1 MTFDVQISRSADYVR
16 YNAHGTTS
24 LKRFGD
30 LFSFVAA
37 DIDLTEDAKI
47 LIDLTGV
54 QGRLTVTEQF
64 LLGEIVALKL
74 PYVYKLASLVPPG
87 EITRN
92 TERVA
97 AEKGLAV
104 RVFDTEKAAIAWLTE
119 PDLV

>member
-1 MTFDVQISRSADYVR
+1 MSFDVKISRSAEYVR

-24 LKRFGD
+24 LKKFGD
-30 LFSFVAA
+30 LVSFIAA
-37 DIDLTEDAKI
+37 DIDLTEDAKV

-54 QGRLTVTEQF
+54 EGRLTVAEQF

-74 PYVYKLASLVPPG
+74 PYIYKLASLVPPG

-97 AEKGLAV
+97 EEKGLAV
-104 RVFDTEKAAIAWLTE
+104 RAFDTETAAIDWLTE
-119 PDLV
+119 PDLL